1 MNRQG
6 ISTID
11 NIICRLQEATAN
23 TLETVAILFDSRAR
37 DEEEKR
43 LYLKIAD
50 DLPDLRKDV
59 AALSA
64 LKFSDK
70 VDDKYSISYMIDIVK
85 ELSDRFVALKVLL
98 NDLVPLLTARNFAYG
113 EVSPYFPYLSVLL
126 EQIERNRGNLST
138 WYEEDFDFLRDR
150 FEYDLKENE
159 NFQIIRSFVDRCLK
173 VYANNRNN
181 PAIVNFHDYALDA
194 LDRFAD
200 GDDDVSFTFSFENG
214 DLYRNP
220 GDVEKVWIEF
230 RIDGSIDVSM
240 SDYVIGLCGGDS
252 ELLWSYSLYGNSKSV
267 GVNGLSEHRPEDIG
281 RWKLSIEN
289 PDEFYYYE
297 DTEEDDEAEREEE
310 D

>member
-1 MNRQG
+1 MTKQD
-6 ISTID
+6 IKTID
-11 NIICRLQEATAN
+11 NAIFKIQEATEN
-23 TLETVAILFDSRAR
+23 TLETVPSLFDSRAR
-37 DEEEKR
+37 DEGER
-43 LYLKIAD
+43 TLYTKIAD
-50 DLPDLRKDV
+50 NLPDLRKDV

-113 EVSPYFPYLSVLL
+113 EVSPYLPYLSVLL
-126 EQIERNRGNLST
+126 EQIERNMNDLST
-138 WYEEDFDFLRDR
+138 WYEEDFVPLRDR

-173 VYANNRNN
+173 VYSNNRNN

-194 LDRFAD
+194 LDRYAD

-252 ELLWSYSLYGNSKSV
+252 ELLWSYSLYGNSESV

-289 PDEFYYYE
+289 PDEFHYYE

>member
-1 MNRQG
+1 MDRQD

-11 NIICRLQEATAN
+11 NIIYRLQEATAN
-23 TLETVAILFDSRAR
+23 TLEIVPILFDSRAR

-50 DLPDLRKDV
+50 DIPDLREDG
-59 AALSA
+59 AALST
-64 LKFSDK
+64 LNFSDK

-98 NDLVPLLTARNFAYG
+98 HDLVPLLTARNFSHG

-126 EQIERNRGNLST
+126 EHMERNMEDLSM
-138 WYEEDFDFLRDR
+138 WHEEDFDLLRDR

-173 VYANNRNN
+173 VYANYRNN

-252 ELLWSYSLYGNSKSV
+252 ELLWSYSLYGNSESV

-289 PDEFYYYE
+289 PDEFHYYE